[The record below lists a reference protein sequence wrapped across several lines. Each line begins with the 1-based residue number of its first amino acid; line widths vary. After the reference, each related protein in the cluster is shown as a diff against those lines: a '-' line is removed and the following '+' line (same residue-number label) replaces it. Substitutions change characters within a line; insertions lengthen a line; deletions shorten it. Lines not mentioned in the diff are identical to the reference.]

1 MIIITNFPSFYKIN
15 LYNKIF
21 EKREIEVIFLGKYSK
36 YRFKSFSKFSFKF
49 KSKFLS
55 KEFFEKRIKFLSLI
69 YLWIYLLRTKENKLV
84 ITGWGE
90 IEFWLAALF
99 FKRKKTLILESNI
112 YDSSKSQFKHYLKKF
127 FLFFINEVIICGS
140 HQKKLLDY
148 LGYKKKI
155 ITSKGV
161 GIINKENK
169 IFKDKKFKKNFL
181 YIGRLEKEKNIL
193 YLLSIFYKHRKYN
206 LSIVGNGSLREQILK
221 KISNVKNIKYYKKI
235 DNKNIIKIFKKN
247 CLLILPSVKEPWG
260 LVVEE
265 SIFFKTPVILS
276 KYCGVSEVVKNKKN
290 GFIFNPNQKGS
301 LEKILKNLNN
311 QRYSNMIDYI
321 NKNPLKNDQHQIN
334 SYLKI

>member
-1 MIIITNFPSFYKIN
+1 MIVITNFPSFYKIN

-21 EKREIEVIFLGKYSK
+21 EKKKIEVIFLGKYSQ
-36 YRFKSFSKFSFKF
+36 YRFKSFSKFSFRF
-49 KSKFLS
+49 KGKFLS
-55 KEFFEKRIKFLSLI
+55 KEFYEKRIKFLSLI

-90 IEFWLAALF
+90 IEFWFAALF
-99 FKRKKTLILESNI
+99 LKKKKTLILESNI
-112 YDSSKSQFKHYLKKF
+112 YDSSKSKFKKYLKKF

-140 HQKKLLDY
+140 HQKKLLNY

-155 ITSKGV
+155 IISKGV
-161 GIINKENK
+161 GIINKEKK
-169 IFKDKKFKKNFL
+169 IFKNKKFKKNFL
-181 YIGRLEKEKNIL
+181 YVGRLEKEKNIL
-193 YLLSIFYKHRKYN
+193 YLLSIFCKYKKYN
-206 LSIVGNGSLREQILK
+206 LSILGDGSLKEQILK
-221 KISNVKNIKYYKKI
+221 KITNVKNIKYYKKI

-247 CLLILPSVKEPWG
+247 CFLILPSIKEPWG

-276 KYCGVSEVVKNKKN
+276 KYCGVSEIVKNKKN

-311 QRYSNMIDYI
+311 QRYSNMINYI
-321 NKNPLKNDQHQIN
+321 HKNPLKNDQQQIN